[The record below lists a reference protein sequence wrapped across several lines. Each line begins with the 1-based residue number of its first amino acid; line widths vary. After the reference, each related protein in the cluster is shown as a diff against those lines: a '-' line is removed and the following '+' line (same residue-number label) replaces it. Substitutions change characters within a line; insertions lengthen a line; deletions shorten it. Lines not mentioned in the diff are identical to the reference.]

1 LKFVD
6 ALGPTRAEFGFLGAF
21 ANVLGAGLGF
31 EKCIADAGAVSRA
44 DAQTKSQAEKADETN
59 QELCMHRNRC
69 RRILV
74 FSEYLSAKIETFP
87 EQAVDFS
94 DLSQTTPTRA
104 GRKK

>member
-1 LKFVD
+1 
-6 ALGPTRAEFGFLGAF
+6 
-21 ANVLGAGLGF
+21 
-31 EKCIADAGAVSRA
+31 
-44 DAQTKSQAEKADETN
+44 
-59 QELCMHRNRC
+59 MHRNRC

-104 GRKK
+104 GRKKEKSNFNFRASNLTG